1 MNKIILLLT
10 LALTTALILF
20 KLDYRSFFTDELSYY
35 YDGRE
40 IVKLNDYS
48 ENKEVPL
55 VGKYLGGISYLI
67 GNRNVFLLRLP
78 FALLS
83 IFSAFVVYLIIKQS
97 HDEIWAVIGSVI
109 FSWMPFIFTES
120 RMVMLEA
127 PLILSWLLFHLFFI
141 KYLQKGSLKYAC
153 FSGILLGLSMGT
165 KISSLILVIFLPV
178 AFTILKILPNK
189 KLTKSD
195 FRDLIII
202 GSISTLTYFVLFIP
216 QLIQD
221 GVKSFYLH
229 IKSIYHAY
237 YINRDKGGK
246 LHFIN
251 GQMYLKSPSW
261 YYFDF
266 INKNYNIP
274 LKIVSLTSPF
284 AALIQKSF
292 YTYYW
297 ALLLVISFIFIQM
310 IGIKQIRYITY
321 IELPMIFLI
330 VSTLSFTYDKSKK
343 LGITLVFVLLSSLL
357 TTRAAYALNET
368 PTGYNSLYKYM
379 AERTRNFSTDER
391 FYVYGSIKSS
401 RWYFFGLKDDLFVS
415 RKEQKDW
422 EALQKDMPTF
432 KYIIFDK
439 IELAKKPDNS
449 FFKYITENKLEYNKI
464 TLDEF
469 FVYILK

>member
-10 LALTTALILF
+10 LVLTTALIFF

-35 YDGRE
+35 YNGRE
-40 IVKLNDYS
+40 IVNLNDYS
-48 ENKEVPL
+48 KNKEVPP

-67 GNRNVFLLRLP
+67 GNRNIFLLRLP

-97 HDEIWAVIGSVI
+97 HDEIWAIIGSAI
-109 FSWMPFIFTES
+109 FSWMPFIFTET
-120 RMVMLEA
+120 RMLMLEA
-127 PLILSWLLFHLFFI
+127 PLILFWLLFHLFFI
-141 KYLQKGSLKYAC
+141 KYLQKGGLKYAC
-153 FSGILLGLSMGT
+153 FSGMLLGLSMGT

-195 FRDLIII
+195 FRDFIII

-229 IKSIYHAY
+229 IKSVYHAY

-266 INKNYNIP
+266 INKNYIIP
-274 LKIVSLTSPF
+274 LKIMSLTSPF
-284 AALIQKSF
+284 AVLIQKSF

-297 ALLLVISFIFIQM
+297 VLLFVISFIFIQM
-310 IGIKQIRYITY
+310 VGVKQVRYITY
-321 IELPMIFLI
+321 IELPLIFLI
-330 VSTLSFTYDKSKK
+330 VSTLAYINKKSKTA
-343 LGITLVFVLLSSLL
+343 GTVLVLVLLLSLL
-357 TTRAAYALNET
+357 ATRVVYALNET